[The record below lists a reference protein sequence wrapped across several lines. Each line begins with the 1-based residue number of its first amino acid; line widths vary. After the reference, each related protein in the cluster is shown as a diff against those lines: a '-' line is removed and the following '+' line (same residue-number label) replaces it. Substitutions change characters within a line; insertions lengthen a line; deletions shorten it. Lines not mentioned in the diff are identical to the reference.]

1 MDLSDEEDMFA
12 LSDEELPQ
20 PEVLEVNPVQ
30 ENLITELN
38 SIQKRINRTKSDIE
52 EFQSLI
58 KKGLKQFAHVA
69 KYGEEL
75 DLEDG
80 GEVSYN

>member
-1 MDLSDEEDMFA
+1 MNLSDEEDMFA
-12 LSDEELPQ
+12 LSEEELAQ
-20 PEVLEVNPVQ
+20 PVLKVNPVE

-38 SIQKRINRTKSDIE
+38 GIQKRIDRTNSDIR

-75 DLEDG
+75 DVDVG
-80 GEVSYN
+80 GEVS